1 MQSIALF
8 ELIQLYVFVTPK
20 CFLSLYSLEWHRLG
34 ALLLLSRTSFF
45 FRALAARFSIEH
57 AAHRD
62 TAVLRCTQTITC
74 TQTHTPPPPHTHTPT
89 PNHTQ
94 V

>member
-62 TAVLRCTQTITC
+62 TAVQEMHANNNM
-74 TQTHTPPPPHTHTPT
+74 HTNT
-89 PNHTQ
+89 
-94 V
+94 